1 MQPKKPRFNPLILA
15 LALAAVLMV
24 WSVLGGGSSSG
35 GSSSM
40 VYSTAV
46 QYFENLQVTKFT
58 LDLNTGVLT
67 MTLKEGK
74 LDLPDPSSVST
85 VQSTGGLLSGM
96 LSSSSSGSTGAE
108 KNSDGTVTVR
118 YKLPY
123 ASMFVK
129 NVDSY
134 IAAYDEAN
142 PDAPMEYD
150 YTPLKES
157 IPWMEILFYL
167 AMLGCTG
174 FLLFSMMRGG
184 GAGGG
189 IMNVGKARVKDERE
203 NKKTATF
210 ADVAGEDEEKEEL
223 KEVVEFLK
231 SPDKFNTLGA
241 RIPHGVLLVGPPG
254 TGKTLLARA
263 CAGEAGVPFYSISGS
278 DFVEMYVGVGAS
290 RVRDLFDKA
299 KKTMPCIIFIDE
311 IDAVGRQRGAG
322 LGGGHDEREQT
333 LNQLLV
339 EMDGFEANDGIIV
352 MAATNRADI
361 LDKAL
366 LRPGRFDRQVYVGL
380 PDVKGREE
388 ILKVHTKNKPL
399 APDVSLKVIAQ
410 RTAGFAGAD
419 LENLVNEA
427 ALLAARR
434 SRKAITME
442 DIEEASMKVMA
453 GPEKKSRVVTPEE
466 KKLTAYHEA
475 GHAVAGFYC
484 KHHPRVHEIT
494 IIPRGQAGGYTM
506 YLPEKDRSYVT
517 KGEMFE
523 DIVSSLGGRVAEQ
536 LILED
541 ISTGASN
548 DLQQATNIAR
558 QMITRYGFSERLG
571 PVVYGTSQ
579 EETFLGRDL
588 GQGKG
593 YSETT
598 AAEIDGEMRD
608 IIDEAYETC
617 RRTLTEHIDQ
627 LHALAK
633 ALMEREKLN
642 EQEFNTIMAG
652 GTLPPRED
660 AGCQAAGADC
670 AACPACGDRREGRDR
685 RACRAG
691 RDGRTADRS
700 AAGAGPRTGAGCPG
714 SNGMTPE
721 RSECRGG
728 KLQPGRTDPCEL
740 LHPGQP
746 GAVCLR
752 GAAAGGCQRRECR
765 LSDLQEHFPRDPD
778 RSGSALQVQGRG
790 RRDPV

>member
-1 MQPKKPRFNPLILA
+1 MKQKQPKFSGILVV
-15 LALAAVLMV
+15 AVLMV
-24 WSVLGGGSSSG
+24 LVLFIVSLSPLLAASGSKDTT
-35 GSSSM
+35 
-40 VYSTAV
+40 YSEIYY
-46 QYFENLQVTKFT
+46 YFENQQVTSFR
-58 LDLNTGVLT
+58 LDLGTGSLELW
-67 MTLKEGK
+67 LKEGK
-74 LDLPDPSSVST
+74 AALPESNAAASLP
-85 VQSTGGLLSGM
+85 TGGLLTGVY
-96 LSSSSSGSTGAE
+96 SSDDNALPANG
-108 KNSDGTVTVR
+108 GTVYMT

-123 ASMFVK
+123 GGDFNTGKISDFV
-129 NVDSY
+129 
-134 IAAYDEAN
+134 DEYNAAN
-142 PDAPMEYD
+142 PDAPMVFD
-150 YTPLKES
+150 YVAAKTS
-157 IPWMEILFYL
+157 IPWLEIIFYV
-167 AMLGCTG
+167 AMLGSIG
-174 FLLFSMMRGG
+174 MLFMSMYRG

-189 IMNVGKARVKDERE
+189 IMNVGRAKVKDQQE
-203 NKKTATF
+203 NQRKATF
-210 ADVAGEDEEKEEL
+210 ADVAGADEEKAEL
-223 KEVVEFLK
+223 QEVVEFLK
-231 SPDKFNTLGA
+231 APNKFNSLGA

-366 LRPGRFDRQVYVGL
+366 LRPGRFDRQVFVGL

-558 QMITRYGFSERLG
+558 QMITKYGFSERLG

-608 IIDEAYETC
+608 IIDEAYENC

-642 EQEFNTIMAG
+642 EQQFNTIMAG
-652 GTLPPRED
+652 GTLPPLE
-660 AGCQAAGADC
+660 
-670 AACPACGDRREGRDR
+670 
-685 RACRAG
+685 
-691 RDGRTADRS
+691 
-700 AAGAGPRTGAGCPG
+700 
-714 SNGMTPE
+714 
-721 RSECRGG
+721 
-728 KLQPGRTDPCEL
+728 
-740 LHPGQP
+740 
-746 GAVCLR
+746 
-752 GAAAGGCQRRECR
+752 
-765 LSDLQEHFPRDPD
+765 DPD
-778 RSGSALQVQGRG
+778 AKQPEQTVQPAQPVETAEKAETAEHAEQAETAEQPTGQQPEQ
-790 RRDPV
+790 DPAPEQDAPEATE

>member
-1 MQPKKPRFNPLILA
+1 
-15 LALAAVLMV
+15 MV
-24 WSVLGGGSSSG
+24 WSMLGTSSTA
-35 GSSSM
+35 SSSM
-40 VYSTAV
+40 AYSTV
-46 QYFENLQVTKFT
+46 VNYFEHLQVTAFT
-58 LDLNTGVLT
+58 LDRNTGVI
-67 MTLKEGK
+67 TLNIKEG
-74 LDLPDPSSVST
+74 DIPLPGTDAEST
-85 VQSTGGLLSGM
+85 VESTGGLLSGM
-96 LSSSSSGSTGAE
+96 LAPNQTGSVVQQE
-108 KNSDGTVTVR
+108 EDGTVTVR
-118 YKLPY
+118 YQLPY
-123 ASMFVK
+123 AAMFVE
-129 NVDSY
+129 NVTGY
-134 IAAYDEAN
+134 IEAYDEAN
-142 PDAPMEYD
+142 PDAPMVYD
-150 YTPLKES
+150 YVALKET

-174 FLLFSMMRGG
+174 FILFSMLRGG
-184 GAGGG
+184 GAGGN
-189 IMNVGKARVKDERE
+189 IMNVGRAKVKDESE
-203 NKKTATF
+203 NQKTATF

-223 KEVVEFLK
+223 QEVVEFLK
-231 SPDKFNTLGA
+231 SPNKFNSLGA

-299 KKTMPCIIFIDE
+299 KKTMPCIVFIDE

-339 EMDGFEANDGIIV
+339 EMDGFQANDGVIV
-352 MAATNRADI
+352 IAATNRADI

-388 ILKVHTKNKPL
+388 ILKVHTRNKPL

-410 RTAGFAGAD
+410 RTPGFAGAD

-434 SRKAITME
+434 NRKAITME

-558 QMITRYGFSERLG
+558 QMITKYGFSERLG
-571 PVVYGTSQ
+571 PVVYGTAQ

-588 GQGKG
+588 GMGKG

-598 AAEIDGEMRD
+598 AAEIDSEMRD

-627 LHALAK
+627 LHALAN

-642 EQEFNTIMAG
+642 ENEFNAIMKG
-652 GTLPPRED
+652 ETLPE
-660 AGCQAAGADC
+660 Q
-670 AACPACGDRREGRDR
+670 EEKE
-685 RACRAG
+685 
-691 RDGRTADRS
+691 
-700 AAGAGPRTGAGCPG
+700 
-714 SNGMTPE
+714 PE
-721 RSECRGG
+721 A
-728 KLQPGRTDPCEL
+728 P
-740 LHPGQP
+740 
-746 GAVCLR
+746 
-752 GAAAGGCQRRECR
+752 AAAPVEQAEPAETAEPAEQAEPAQPVQPSEAGE
-765 LSDLQEHFPRDPD
+765 D
-778 RSGSALQVQGRG
+778 RPGPAAE
-790 RRDPV
+790 

>member
-1 MQPKKPRFNPLILA
+1 MQSKRPRLNPLVLA

-24 WSVLGGGSSSG
+24 WSVLGGTGSSA
-35 GSSSM
+35 SSS
-40 VYSTAV
+40 VEYSTV
-46 QYFENLQVTKFT
+46 VHYFESLQVTKFS
-58 LDLNTGVLT
+58 LDLNTGVIT
-67 MTLKEGK
+67 MNIKEGGK
-74 LDLPDPSSVST
+74 NDLPLPDTTAQST
-85 VQSTGGLLSGM
+85 TQATGGLLSGM
-96 LSSSSSGSTGAE
+96 LSSSSESESAE
-108 KNSDGTVTVR
+108 KNSDGTVTMR

-129 NVDSY
+129 YVGDY
-134 IAAYDEAN
+134 IEEYDAAN

-150 YTPLKES
+150 YTPVKES

-167 AMLGCTG
+167 GMLGCTG

-184 GAGGG
+184 AGGG
-189 IMNVGKARVKDERE
+189 IMNVGKAKVKDEHE

-231 SPDKFNTLGA
+231 SPDKFNSLGA

-339 EMDGFEANDGIIV
+339 EMDGFEANDGVIV

-536 LILED
+536 LILDD

-558 QMITRYGFSERLG
+558 QMITKYGFSERLG

-642 EQEFNTIMAG
+642 EQEFNTVMAG
-652 GTLPPRED
+652 GTLPPREGD
-660 AGCQAAGADC
+660 APEQPAQTVTAAPVETAEPAEQAEQAETAETAQPAETAPETPAAPAPEAD
-670 AACPACGDRREGRDR
+670 
-685 RACRAG
+685 
-691 RDGRTADRS
+691 ADK
-700 AAGAGPRTGAGCPG
+700 P
-714 SNGMTPE
+714 
-721 RSECRGG
+721 
-728 KLQPGRTDPCEL
+728 
-740 LHPGQP
+740 
-746 GAVCLR
+746 
-752 GAAAGGCQRRECR
+752 
-765 LSDLQEHFPRDPD
+765 QE
-778 RSGSALQVQGRG
+778 
-790 RRDPV
+790 

>member
-1 MQPKKPRFNPLILA
+1 MQPKRPRFNPLILA
-15 LALAAVLMV
+15 LALAAVLMI
-24 WSVLGGGSSSG
+24 WSVLGTSG
-35 GSSSM
+35 GSTSGSTM
-40 VYSTAV
+40 SYSTV
-46 QYFENLQVTKFT
+46 VHYFEHNQVTDFT
-58 LDLNTGVLT
+58 LDRNTSIITL
-67 MTLKEGK
+67 TLKEGD
-74 LDLPDPSSVST
+74 LALPDTSSAAGT
-85 VQSTGGLLSGM
+85 TQATGGLLSGM
-96 LSSSSSGSTGAE
+96 FSTSSAASVGAV
-108 KNSDGTVTVR
+108 KNDDGTVTVR

-123 ASMFVK
+123 AYVFIE
-129 NVDSY
+129 NVDKY
-134 IAAYDEAN
+134 IASYDAAN
-142 PDAPMEYD
+142 PDAPMTYD
-150 YTPLKES
+150 YTTLKET

-167 AMLGCTG
+167 GMLGCTG

-184 GAGGG
+184 AGGGG
-189 IMNVGKARVKDERE
+189 IMNVGKAKVKDEHE

-231 SPDKFNTLGA
+231 SPDKFNSLGA

-388 ILKVHTKNKPL
+388 ILKVHTKKKPL
-399 APDVSLKVIAQ
+399 APDVSLRVIAQ

-434 SRKAITME
+434 NRKAITME

-558 QMITRYGFSERLG
+558 QMITKYGFSERLG

-627 LHALAK
+627 LHALAQ

-652 GTLPPRED
+652 GTLPPREGD
-660 AGCQAAGADC
+660 EPKPEQSAQTVQAASAQTAQQAETAESAETAEPAEQAETAQPLPET
-670 AACPACGDRREGRDR
+670 AAPE
-685 RACRAG
+685 
-691 RDGRTADRS
+691 
-700 AAGAGPRTGAGCPG
+700 
-714 SNGMTPE
+714 TPDA
-721 RSECRGG
+721 
-728 KLQPGRTDPCEL
+728 QDP
-740 LHPGQP
+740 QN
-746 GAVCLR
+746 
-752 GAAAGGCQRRECR
+752 
-765 LSDLQEHFPRDPD
+765 
-778 RSGSALQVQGRG
+778 
-790 RRDPV
+790 

>member
-1 MQPKKPRFNPLILA
+1 MQPKRPRINPLIFA
-15 LALAAVLMV
+15 LALAAVLMI
-24 WSVLGGGSSSG
+24 WSVFTSGTGMSG
-35 GSSSM
+35 GSTMS
-40 VYSTAV
+40 YSTV
-46 QYFENLQVTKFT
+46 VHYFEHNQVTKFT
-58 LDLNTGVLT
+58 LDRNTSVITL
-67 MTLKEGK
+67 TLKEGD
-74 LDLPDPSSVST
+74 LDLPQAAAAST
-85 VQSTGGLLSGM
+85 ADSTGGLLSGM
-96 LSSSSSGSTGAE
+96 LSSSSADSTAAE

-123 ASMFVK
+123 AYVFIE
-129 NVDSY
+129 NVQSYIDSY
-134 IAAYDEAN
+134 DAAN
-142 PDAPMEYD
+142 PTAPMEYD
-150 YTPLKES
+150 YTSLKET

-167 AMLGCTG
+167 GMLGCTG

-189 IMNVGKARVKDERE
+189 IMNVGK
-203 NKKTATF
+203 
-210 ADVAGEDEEKEEL
+210 EEL

-231 SPDKFNTLGA
+231 SPDKFNSLGA

-339 EMDGFEANDGIIV
+339 EMDGFEANDGVIV

-558 QMITRYGFSERLG
+558 QMITKYGFSERLG

-579 EETFLGRDL
+579 EETFLGRDFA
-588 GQGKG
+588 QGKG

-598 AAEIDGEMRD
+598 AAEIDSEMRD

-642 EQEFNTIMAG
+642 EQEFNTVMAG
-652 GTLPPRED
+652 GTL
-660 AGCQAAGADC
+660 A
-670 AACPACGDRREGRDR
+670 
-685 RACRAG
+685 
-691 RDGRTADRS
+691 
-700 AAGAGPRTGAGCPG
+700 
-714 SNGMTPE
+714 
-721 RSECRGG
+721 
-728 KLQPGRTDPCEL
+728 
-740 LHPGQP
+740 
-746 GAVCLR
+746 
-752 GAAAGGCQRRECR
+752 
-765 LSDLQEHFPRDPD
+765 PRDDEEPKAEEPAQPAQTTVEPAEPAEMAEQT
-778 RSGSALQVQGRG
+778 R
-790 RRDPV
+790 PVETPAEEAPAQKPEE

>member
-1 MQPKKPRFNPLILA
+1 MKQKQPKFSGILVV
-15 LALAAVLMV
+15 AVLMV
-24 WSVLGGGSSSG
+24 LVLFIVSLSPLLAASGSKDTT
-35 GSSSM
+35 
-40 VYSTAV
+40 YSEIYY
-46 QYFENLQVTKFT
+46 YFENQQVTSFR
-58 LDLNTGVLT
+58 LDLGTGSLELW
-67 MTLKEGK
+67 LKEGK
-74 LDLPDPSSVST
+74 AALPESNAAASLP
-85 VQSTGGLLSGM
+85 TGGLLTGVY
-96 LSSSSSGSTGAE
+96 SSDDNALPANG
-108 KNSDGTVTVR
+108 GTVYMT

-123 ASMFVK
+123 GGDFNTGKISDFV
-129 NVDSY
+129 
-134 IAAYDEAN
+134 DEYNAAN
-142 PDAPMEYD
+142 PDAPMVFD
-150 YTPLKES
+150 YVAAKTS
-157 IPWMEILFYL
+157 IPWLEIIFYVAMIGSIGMLF
-167 AMLGCTG
+167 M
-174 FLLFSMMRGG
+174 SMYRG

-189 IMNVGKARVKDERE
+189 IMNVGRAKVKDQQE
-203 NKKTATF
+203 NQRKATF
-210 ADVAGEDEEKEEL
+210 ADVAGADEEKAEL
-223 KEVVEFLK
+223 QEVVEFLK
-231 SPDKFNTLGA
+231 APNKFNSLGA

-263 CAGEAGVPFYSISGS
+263 CAGEAGVPFYAISGS

-290 RVRDLFDKA
+290 RVRDLFEKA
-299 KKTMPCIIFIDE
+299 KKTMPSIIFIDE

-339 EMDGFEANDGIIV
+339 EMDGFEANDGVIV

-536 LILED
+536 LILDD

-558 QMITRYGFSERLG
+558 QMITKYGFSERLG

-598 AAEIDGEMRD
+598 AAEIDSEMRD

-627 LHALAK
+627 LHALAQ

-642 EQEFNTIMAG
+642 EKEFNAVMAG
-652 GTLPPRED
+652 ETLPSRED
-660 AGCQAAGADC
+660 PDAKPAEDQPAVQPVEQAETAE
-670 AACPACGDRREGRDR
+670 AAEPAEPAEAVDAAPQEAPAPETPDEGE
-685 RACRAG
+685 A
-691 RDGRTADRS
+691 
-700 AAGAGPRTGAGCPG
+700 
-714 SNGMTPE
+714 N
-721 RSECRGG
+721 
-728 KLQPGRTDPCEL
+728 Q
-740 LHPGQP
+740 
-746 GAVCLR
+746 
-752 GAAAGGCQRRECR
+752 
-765 LSDLQEHFPRDPD
+765 
-778 RSGSALQVQGRG
+778 
-790 RRDPV
+790 

>member
-1 MQPKKPRFNPLILA
+1 MNKSALRSLAFYGALILVFLFA
-15 LALAAVLMV
+15 MQYISHSNDAGKLSYSQMV
-24 WSVLGGGSSSG
+24 QLFQQEQVKSF
-35 GSSSM
+35 
-40 VYSTAV
+40 TV
-46 QYFENLQVTKFT
+46 QDNTVT
-58 LDLNTGVLT
+58 LDL
-67 MTLKEGK
+67 
-74 LDLPDPSSVST
+74 
-85 VQSTGGLLSGM
+85 
-96 LSSSSSGSTGAE
+96 
-108 KNSDGTVTVR
+108 SDGSEDRCEITDVTLFREDLGELIQQQWTSGVITD
-118 YKLPY
+118 Y
-123 ASMFVK
+123 
-129 NVDSY
+129 SY
-134 IAAYDEAN
+134 E
-142 PDAPMEYD
+142 PD
-150 YTPLKES
+150 TPPSWISTWGPSLLTCVV
-157 IPWMEILFYL
+157 IVAMIYL
-167 AMLGCTG
+167 V
-174 FLLFSMMRGG
+174 FLRQN
-184 GAGGG
+184 AGGG
-189 IMNVGKARVKDERE
+189 KNSMANFGKAHTSTPYDKDHPV
-203 NKKTATF
+203 TF
-210 ADVAGEDEEKEEL
+210 RDVAGAEEEKEEL
-223 KEVVEFLK
+223 KEIVDFLRDPQK
-231 SPDKFNTLGA
+231 YNDLGA
-241 RIPHGVLLVGPPG
+241 RIPKGVLLVGPPG
-254 TGKTLLARA
+254 TGKTLLAKA
-263 CAGEAGVPFYSISGS
+263 VAGEAGVEFLSISGS

-366 LRPGRFDRQVYVGL
+366 LRPGRFDRQVFVGL

-558 QMITRYGFSERLG
+558 QMITKYGFSERLG

-642 EQEFNTIMAG
+642 EQQFNTIMAG
-652 GTLPPRED
+652 GTLPPLEDVD
-660 AGCQAAGADC
+660 AGQPEQTVQPAQPVETAEKAETAEHAEQAETAEQPTGQQPEQA
-670 AACPACGDRREGRDR
+670 PA
-685 RACRAG
+685 
-691 RDGRTADRS
+691 
-700 AAGAGPRTGAGCPG
+700 
-714 SNGMTPE
+714 PE
-721 RSECRGG
+721 QDAPEA
-728 KLQPGRTDPCEL
+728 TE
-740 LHPGQP
+740 
-746 GAVCLR
+746 
-752 GAAAGGCQRRECR
+752 
-765 LSDLQEHFPRDPD
+765 
-778 RSGSALQVQGRG
+778 
-790 RRDPV
+790 